1 MALSQPVTIFL
12 HPKYPRLNQK
22 AKSDFAAQAIY
33 AGDDLQV
40 SQLILED
47 GALYPGSDNII
58 DLGKSD
64 NEFKDALNLI
74 ISRGRRSFFWR

>member
-1 MALSQPVTIFL
+1 MALSQPVTVFL
-12 HPKYPRLNQK
+12 HPKYPHLNQK

-47 GALYPGSDNII
+47 GLTVGLIARVALLTP
-58 DLGKSD
+58 LGRKVQKQ
-64 NEFKDALNLI
+64 E
-74 ISRGRRSFFWR
+74 